1 MPYLMDDVAVI
12 CWHVVGMLKIGRS
25 CCFYC
30 GGSFRLR
37 EIPADYARKSKG
49 KKMKDKIGILVGQ
62 ITAAAIVVLL
72 VKPITASC
80 ALLSGGSVLHQ
91 RTLASD
97 APQLLAQ
104 GESLSDRLRKRQEA
118 KVAEELEKNPKLLD
132 DPNYLAQH
140 PKLADY
146 LQKHPEAKPKLKQ
159 DPKGFFKHLEDERSQ
174 GI

>member
-1 MPYLMDDVAVI
+1 
-12 CWHVVGMLKIGRS
+12 
-25 CCFYC
+25 
-30 GGSFRLR
+30 
-37 EIPADYARKSKG
+37 
-49 KKMKDKIGILVGQ
+49 MKDKMGILVGQ

-174 GI
+174 GIGG